1 MVNFEGAIKRPFT
14 DFKKLGIGALMYMI
28 PIVSFITMF
37 FALGYGLECA
47 KTAMKKKEKLPEWT
61 DWGNLFLKGLSVFA
75 IALIYAIPIGIIAAF
90 MVVKAIQ
97 GIGSYNTML
106 SVQPEMIMSNMA
118 SLGLGFILLI
128 VLLLLLSYIM
138 PMVLMFFVDKW
149 KFGDAFKLGE
159 IFKKAFTGKYFV
171 AWIVIMVYSF
181 AISFLVGIVS
191 AITAVTFILP
201 LIISAFLNM
210 VLMITSMTVFGEVYK
225 EIK

>member
-1 MVNFEGAIKRPFT
+1 MVDFEGAIKRPFQ

-28 PIVSFITMF
+28 PIVDLITRF
-37 FALGYGLECA
+37 FASGYTLECA
-47 KTAMKKKEKLPEWT
+47 KTAMKKKSKMPEWT

-90 MVVKAIQ
+90 MVVKAMQ
-97 GIGSYNTML
+97 GIGWSTML
-106 SVQPEMIMSNMA
+106 SVQPEMIMSNIA
-118 SLGLGFILLI
+118 SLGLGFILFM
-128 VLLLLLSYIM
+128 VLLLLFSYIM

-159 IFKKAFTGKYFV
+159 IFKKAFTGKYFI

-181 AISFLVGIVS
+181 AITFLVGIIS
-191 AITAVTFILP
+191 GLTAITFIIP
-201 LIISAFLNM
+201 LILFAFLNM
-210 VLMITSMTVFGEVYK
+210 VLMITSMTVFGEVYS